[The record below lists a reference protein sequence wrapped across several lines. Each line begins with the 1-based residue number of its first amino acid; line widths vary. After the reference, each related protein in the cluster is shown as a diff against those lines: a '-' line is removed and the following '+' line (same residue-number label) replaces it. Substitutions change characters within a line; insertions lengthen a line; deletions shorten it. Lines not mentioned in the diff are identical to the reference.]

1 MMRLIM
7 QVKHWKVVRQ
17 QLIKLGDIR
26 SVLSRNSY
34 VAYTATPQACIVAN
48 HTNLIGY
55 PNSFIWLLDP
65 YRDKYGKPTTYLG
78 LKEFFDETFSND
90 LVQIIDDESWPHWKK
105 DDPENKGIYSSS
117 GSIKK
122 EKLTEAEKKFLK
134 ACNET
139 KEEKKSF
146 IIAIIDFIISGTF
159 KC

>member
-1 MMRLIM
+1 MKSGKTAIN
-7 QVKHWKVVRQ
+7 KA
-17 QLIKLGDIR
+17 LGDIR
-26 SVLSRNSY
+26 SVLSRNSLCCLY
-34 VAYTATPQACIVAN
+34 SHPQACIVAN

-117 GSIKK
+117 GRIKK

-139 KEEKKSF
+139 KEEKKASL
-146 IIAIIDFIISGTF
+146 
-159 KC
+159 